1 MKCDIYPTDLV
12 RDPDGR
18 TGLVSEVSDKGRC
31 IVLYADQTTAA
42 WNAIALTNITE
53 ETR

>member
-1 MKCDIYPTDLV
+1 MKCDIHPTDLV
-12 RDPDGR
+12 RDPNGR

-31 IVLYADQTTAA
+31 IVLYVDEATAA
-42 WNAIALTNITE
+42 WHASALTKIAE